1 MNQEIVGAQ
10 LATLFGII
18 IVLVIT
24 GCIAGQQAFH
34 STEPFSPLGFAS
46 DCPPTGAKLPDR
58 SGFQIKECG
67 PGCYLQTEIGKK
79 GREGFHDAN
88 HNSCTTDRIPD
99 FQKQLPIGHL
109 STMGSPLTGQASC
122 TSNTNGVQ
130 RLADSNPYGN
140 LVKKYGRDRDVTQFT
155 QSYAACDFG
164 SNNIFDK
171 NMLKY

>member
-24 GCIAGQQAFH
+24 GCIAGHQVFQ

-46 DCPPTGAKLPDR
+46 NCPPTGAKLPDR
-58 SGFQIKECG
+58 SRFRVKDCG
-67 PGCYLQTEIGKK
+67 PGCYLQSEVGKGK
-79 GREGFHDAN
+79 EEFHDAD
-88 HNSCTTDRIPD
+88 HNDCTTDKIPD

-122 TSNTNGVQ
+122 TSGVNNVQ
-130 RLADSNPYGN
+130 RLGDSNPYGE
-140 LVKKYGRDRDVTQFT
+140 LVKKYGTEFSKANQFT

-164 SNNIFDK
+164 SNNIFNK